1 MVLARYTEDMLR
13 AFSVLAF
20 LLMVAVLAGLML
32 TGQLFHPSPAVIA
45 IQLAGLALMVW
56 ARITFGRRS
65 FHAAADPTGGGLV
78 TTGPYRYIRHPI
90 YTAACLIVW
99 PAPLAYRSPL
109 AIALAALLTVGAVIR
124 MLFEERMVTER
135 YPEYRDYAARTRR
148 MVPFLF

>member
-1 MVLARYTEDMLR
+1 
-13 AFSVLAF
+13 
-20 LLMVAVLAGLML
+20 
-32 TGQLFHPSPAVIA
+32 
-45 IQLAGLALMVW
+45 
-56 ARITFGRRS
+56 
-65 FHAAADPTGGGLV
+65 V

-90 YTAACLIVW
+90 YTAACLIAW

-109 AIALAALLTVGAVIR
+109 GIALAALLTVGAVIR